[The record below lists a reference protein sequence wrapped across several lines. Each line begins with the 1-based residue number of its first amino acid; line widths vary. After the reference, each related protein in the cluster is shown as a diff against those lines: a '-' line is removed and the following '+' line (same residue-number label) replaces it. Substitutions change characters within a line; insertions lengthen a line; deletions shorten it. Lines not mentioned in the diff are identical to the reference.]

1 MKGYY
6 ENTCLG
12 CDLINSRECPH
23 YPKNKYPGHHKNIS
37 SPSIIPPQICKSI
50 FLFIYELFFR
60 LSSIC
65 GTKKWNL

>member
-37 SPSIIPPQICKSI
+37 SPSIIPPQICKLI
-50 FLFIYELFFR
+50 VFFFLFFVYKTLINM
-60 LSSIC
+60 
-65 GTKKWNL
+65 WN